1 MDKPASRRFGVL
13 IIDDEP
19 QVTSELRE
27 LLENSGYRCVTS
39 THREAAIASFQA
51 DPNTG
56 LVICDLY
63 LGQDN
68 GIRLIESLKEAAG
81 SGRFFESIILT
92 GHDGRQEVIEAM
104 RVGAADYYQKPVAPQ
119 ELLRGLERLENR
131 LQERVRSQLSLS
143 HVNQRLEYLAESL
156 NSIYRD
162 IHKIKYEVHGNS
174 QPSALKSEDS
184 PPPTPVAESQVS
196 PANPLFSKLSPRQQ
210 AVARL
215 VSKGLTNYQIA
226 YELGITENTVKLY
239 VSQVLRLMHMHN
251 RTQLALA
258 LSPAAMQQGSGAV
271 VH

>member
-1 MDKPASRRFGVL
+1 
-13 IIDDEP
+13 
-19 QVTSELRE
+19 
-27 LLENSGYRCVTS
+27 
-39 THREAAIASFQA
+39 
-51 DPNTG
+51 
-56 LVICDLY
+56 
-63 LGQDN
+63 
-68 GIRLIESLKEAAG
+68 
-81 SGRFFESIILT
+81 
-92 GHDGRQEVIEAM
+92 
-104 RVGAADYYQKPVAPQ
+104 
-119 ELLRGLERLENR
+119 
-131 LQERVRSQLSLS
+131 S

-174 QPSALKSEDS
+174 QPSALGKNSQPS
-184 PPPTPVAESQVS
+184 APPASVAESQVS
-196 PANPLFSKLSPRQQ
+196 PSNPLFGKLSPRQQ

-251 RTQLALA
+251 RTLALA